1 MTSQVTFYV
10 SQIIGCKVCG
20 VNGKRLG
27 SVMDIMANIA
37 QPIVST
43 KDTIAPAITG
53 LETPKNGTV
62 RYLNFEYNKVVNKTK
77 HFSFFCNKTEDLTQ
91 TSLENSLPL
100 EKNIPNRQIE
110 DINERKSGCAND
122 IPPASDYLH
131 KALNRKAEVEKK
143 WSESPQLYW
152 PFTLI
157 IILEVANILTINAS
171 WITATHWWQVPNK
184 LLIMLVCITL
194 ATNNKRIM
202 GCYINKLRQNIIG
215 LGSSIF

>member
-1 MTSQVTFYV
+1 MTSQITFYV

-20 VNGKRLG
+20 VNDKRLE
-27 SVMDIMANIA
+27 SVMDILANIA
-37 QPIVST
+37 QPVVST
-43 KDTIAPAITG
+43 KDTITPAITG

-100 EKNIPNRQIE
+100 RKSILDRQIV
-110 DINERKSGCAND
+110 DINGRKLECAND
-122 IPPASDYLH
+122 IPPSSDYLL

-143 WSESPQLYW
+143 WSESPQFYW
-152 PFTLI
+152 LFTLI
-157 IILEVANILTINAS
+157 IILETASIFTANAS
-171 WITATHWWQVPNK
+171 WIATTHWWHVTNK

-194 ATNNKRIM
+194 ATNNKKIM